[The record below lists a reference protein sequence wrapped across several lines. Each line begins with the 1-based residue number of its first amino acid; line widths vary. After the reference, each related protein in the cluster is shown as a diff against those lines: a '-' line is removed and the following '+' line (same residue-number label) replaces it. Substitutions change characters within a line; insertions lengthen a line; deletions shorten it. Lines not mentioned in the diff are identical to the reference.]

1 MDPTDHSELRSPDS
15 PRDIRWIFLGPRGL
29 RAGWGIFLFAGVFA
43 LLFLVSSA
51 LFDRWLGPRPSGV
64 LPPGRGLLSEAML
77 FILVLVATRFM
88 SFVERKQLLSYGFQD
103 RARAV
108 RLVSGLVWGFIAISV
123 LILVLWKLGYL
134 SLQRGSL
141 APGPAFRDAIL
152 WGLMF
157 LLTGITEESLFRG
170 YVQFTLVRGIGFW
183 WGALLVAAAFGL
195 AHGYNPG
202 ESSVGLFS
210 VGAVGL
216 VFCLSLWYTGS
227 LWWAVG
233 FHAAWDWAESYFYG
247 TADSGM
253 IAGNHLLREH
263 PTGPVLWSGGAT
275 GPEGSLLIV
284 PLLLVIALLMFLWWG
299 RRTRSPF
306 AGAAWRPMRR
316 SQPIPPPAIGAPPVR
331 PVTL

>member
-1 MDPTDHSELRSPDS
+1 MDPTDHSELRPPDS
-15 PRDIRWIFLGPRGL
+15 PRDIPWIFLGPRGL
-29 RAGWGIFLFAGVFA
+29 RAGWGILLFAGVFA
-43 LLFLVSSA
+43 FLFMVASS

-64 LPPGRGLLSEAML
+64 LPPGRGLLGEAML

-88 SFVERKQLLSYGFQD
+88 SVVERKHLLSYGFED

-108 RLVSGLVWGFIAISV
+108 RLVSGLVWGFIAISA

-134 SLQRGSL
+134 SLQPGSL
-141 APGPAFRDAIL
+141 AAGPAFRDAIL

-170 YVQFTLVRGIGFW
+170 YVQFTLARGIGFW
-183 WGALLVAAAFGL
+183 WGALLVAAAFSL

-202 ESSVGLFS
+202 ESPVGLFS

-253 IAGNHLLREH
+253 IAGGHYLREH
-263 PTGPVLWSGGAT
+263 PSGPVLWSGGAT

-299 RRTRSPF
+299 RRTCSPF
-306 AGAAWRPMRR
+306 AGAAWRPMRP
-316 SQPIPPPAIGAPPVR
+316 SQPVPPPAIDAPPG
-331 PVTL
+331 